1 MINVSKGLDLPI
13 SGSPAIKISDEP
25 KISSVAVLSNDFV
38 GMKPTMFVKVND
50 KVKVGQKIFE
60 DKKNPGVY
68 FTSPAGGTVKSINRG
83 AKRRFLSI
91 EIDIDANEEYEL
103 FNLGTTTNEIKTALV
118 DS

>member
-50 KVKVGQKIFE
+50 KVKVGQKIF
-60 DKKNPGVY
+60 
-68 FTSPAGGTVKSINRG
+68 
-83 AKRRFLSI
+83 
-91 EIDIDANEEYEL
+91 
-103 FNLGTTTNEIKTALV
+103 
-118 DS
+118 